1 MAICPIEFRYGRKE
15 MKEIF
20 DEEYRLQRLLDVE
33 AALSKA
39 HTIVGN
45 IQKKYT
51 DEISKKANI
60 KYVKI
65 HRVKE
70 IESEIK
76 HDVMAVVK
84 ALSEQCSKD
93 AAKYIHLGAT
103 SNDITDTAA
112 ALQMS
117 RAVDILRKDIIS
129 LEETLLKL
137 ARRHRKTIMLGRTH
151 GQAGVPITFGLKLA
165 VYLLEMH
172 RHLERL
178 DECKRRLCVGKMMG
192 AVGTG
197 AALGKNAI
205 TIQKLVMKQLGLGVE
220 EGSTQIIQRDRYI
233 EFISV
238 LCNIATSAEK
248 FATEIRN
255 LQRSEIAEVSE
266 GFDVKKQIGSSTMP
280 HKRNP
285 IKCENICSLARII
298 RGFMTPT
305 YENAIMWHERDLT
318 NSAGERFII
327 PHACI
332 LTDDILQNMR
342 TVFENLIVYPE
353 NMKTNINKEHGLM
366 MAESVMIALVNNGLG
381 RQDAHELVRNCAM
394 TAESKHKQLRE
405 ILIRNPA
412 IKKKLT
418 IKELDAA
425 LEPANYLGSTEEIIS
440 NIEKIVKND
449 IHSF

>member
-1 MAICPIEFRYGRKE
+1 MAICPIEFRYGKKE

-20 DEEYRLQRLLDVE
+20 NEEQRLQRLLDVE
-33 AALSKA
+33 AALSRA
-39 HTIVGN
+39 HALAGD
-45 IQKKYT
+45 IQKKYA
-51 DEISKKANI
+51 DEISKKADI

-65 HRVKE
+65 QRVKE
-70 IESEIK
+70 IENEIK

-84 ALSEQCSKD
+84 ALSEQCSRD
-93 AAKYIHLGAT
+93 AAKYTHLGAT

-117 RAVDILRKDIIS
+117 RAIDILRKDIIS

-137 ARRHRKTIMLGRTH
+137 AKKHKNTIMLGRTH
-151 GQAGVPITFGLKLA
+151 GQAGVPITFGLKIA
-165 VYLLEMH
+165 VYILEMH

-178 DECKRRLCVGKMMG
+178 DECKKRVCVGKMMG

-197 AALGKNAI
+197 AALGKNALK
-205 TIQKLVMKQLGLGVE
+205 IQKLVMKQLGLGVE

-266 GFDVKKQIGSSTMP
+266 GFDVKKQVGSSTMP

-285 IKCENICSLARII
+285 IRCENICSLARII

-318 NSAGERFII
+318 NSAGERFIL
-327 PHACI
+327 PHVCI

-342 TVFENLIVYPE
+342 TVFENLVVYPE
-353 NMKTNINKEHGLM
+353 NMKNNINKERGLM
-366 MAESVMIALVNNGLG
+366 MAESVMIALVNKGLG
-381 RQDAHELVRNCAM
+381 RQDAHELIRDCAM
-394 TAESKHKQLRE
+394 ETEAKKTEFRT
-405 ILIRNPA
+405 ILAKNP
-412 IKKKLT
+412 IVKKNLT
-418 IKELDAA
+418 LKELDAA
-425 LEPANYLGSTEEIIS
+425 LNPENYLGVTEEIIG
-440 NIEKIVKND
+440 NAEKVVETD
-449 IHSF
+449 F